1 MPNYEIQLCLAVR
14 CEDDDAAEVL
24 CSDLRDL
31 FTNVAGDLC
40 IVSVESVV
48 FQEVD
53 PETYGI
59 PM

>member
-1 MPNYEIQLCLAVR
+1 MPNYEIYLCLGAR

-40 IVSVESVV
+40 IVSVESVS
-48 FQEVD
+48 FQEIED
-53 PETYGI
+53 LPY
-59 PM
+59 